1 MNVHPFLISTKKESK
16 YTANLIDMLTLCIT
30 IHRSIK
36 CTSKSQFQNDVRQS
50 HNASVKLKYCTC
62 KSQCSCYMGNHRIV
76 RIVGLI
82 HIHVASLKS
91 VWLPMLHN
99 HVCLLQVAFIHP
111 FYSIVE
117 SYSSIYICWNGFQS
131 PSPGICGHH
140 PGHSTQHPQC
150 TSHLELI

>member
-1 MNVHPFLISTKKESK
+1 MHFKLKQMNTLFLISTKKECNYIASW
-16 YTANLIDMLTLCIT
+16 IDMVL
-30 IHRSIK
+30 SV
-36 CTSKSQFQNDVRQS
+36 SQFTVPWNARVNHNFRMTLDSS

-99 HVCLLQVAFIHP
+99 HVCLLQEAFIHP

-117 SYSSIYICWNGFQS
+117 SNSSIYICWNAF
-131 PSPGICGHH
+131 
-140 PGHSTQHPQC
+140 
-150 TSHLELI
+150 